1 VSLLPIL
8 MQPKTNWFPSSKIA
22 QDCLLSPSHGVPA
35 GRFLKTPPLSFPRA
49 HPVAGRQ
56 EAGMFKI
63 PHSMLTE
70 VTQRTRP
77 QGEAGPNPSTLEG
90 SGENGIGASGRVLL
104 EREMA
109 QQIAS
114 MIVDS
119 DRMGPSRG
127 AEGTGGLA
135 DDVVSRMQTTSGL
148 QASGPRGGFNAWAP
162 HCQAASVPFLD
173 PAHAQ
178 VCKDYLNGVLR
189 DLNIHEEECDATLQ
203 VEHEASDVCENMGL
217 HAHAPQEE
225 EIVLDGPSMVN
236 ASRQRPIERIDSAK
250 MHSSLKMER
259 SSIQH
264 KNNGEEDDVMT
275 RERKERLDEVAFLT
289 ERLSTLLEYERQEAP
304 SEPQIGAKKIQHPSA
319 ANKPREVE
327 ISSGGA
333 SAGRRQR
340 SMIPIAVKH
349 DPVSHPAA
357 GQAEASTIRD
367 LYPSSG
373 SLTTKVNAE
382 LGSVEVTAEEPKQQA
397 SALDAGHIRL
407 STSPGTSNLDGHLQR
422 PTTAGGDVKV
432 QNNNVGTGR
441 RLIGTG
447 NTEVKT
453 ANVAQKQAST
463 ARSVVSGRVTEMAR
477 VEAKHSRVHEVSQIM
492 SRICKKLASR

>member
-1 VSLLPIL
+1 
-8 MQPKTNWFPSSKIA
+8 
-22 QDCLLSPSHGVPA
+22 
-35 GRFLKTPPLSFPRA
+35 
-49 HPVAGRQ
+49 
-56 EAGMFKI
+56 MFKI

-70 VTQRTRP
+70 VTHRTRP
-77 QGEAGPNPSTLEG
+77 QGEVGPDPSRSEG

-119 DRMGPSRG
+119 DRMGVNRG
-127 AEGTGGLA
+127 AKGTGGLA

-162 HCQAASVPFLD
+162 HCKAASVPFLD

-189 DLNIHEEECDATLQ
+189 DLNIHKEEGCDATLQ
-203 VEHEASDVCENMGL
+203 VEHEAGDMREKMGL

-225 EIVLDGPSMVN
+225 MVLDGPSTMN
-236 ASRQRPIERIDSAK
+236 ASHQHPTERIGDTK
-250 MHSSLKMER
+250 TRSSLKMER
-259 SSIQH
+259 SSLRQN
-264 KNNGEEDDVMT
+264 NNGEEDDVITMD
-275 RERKERLDEVAFLT
+275 RKERLDEVAFLT
-289 ERLSTLLEYERQEAP
+289 ERLSTLLELERHEAP
-304 SEPQIGAKKIQHPSA
+304 SERQVGEGKTHQPSA

-327 ISSGGA
+327 VSSGGA
-333 SAGRRQR
+333 GAGHGQR
-340 SMIPIAVKH
+340 SMIPIPVKHDPVKH
-349 DPVSHPAA
+349 DPVSHPVA
-357 GQAEASTIRD
+357 GQARASTISNPD
-367 LYPSSG
+367 PTSESF
-373 SLTTKVNAE
+373 TTKVNAE

-397 SALDAGHIRL
+397 STLDASHIRL
-407 STSPGTSNLDGHLQR
+407 STSSDTSNLDGHPQR
-422 PTTAGGDVKV
+422 PTTAGNDVKV
-432 QNNNVGTGR
+432 QKNIVGTGR

-463 ARSVVSGRVTEMAR
+463 ARSVVSGRVTEIAR